1 MDALRLPRALC
12 RAADRPQR
20 IRRSRPGRR
29 RLLVDAVPLHRA
41 LLLATALSVDPVLP
55 YGGRPPRFRPRVH
68 PHRRRPGNRDPIAE
82 PLHPPDRVPVFRWR
96 ASGGARGPGVGRDQ
110 HPLFPRHPSPSP
122 GASVMR
128 GRRAA
133 IGVRLILIIAGLG
146 VAAFLYAFPLYW
158 LGATSLRS
166 KAELYQSITLVPR
179 HPTLQP
185 YVSVLFDRG
194 FWVLLK
200 NSVIVCAAT
209 VVMTLAVGLVITY
222 QNTRLTV
229 PPQLRVGVLNWALSL
244 RFLPPIAVVIPY
256 FAIVRTLQ
264 LYDQPIALIGIYS
277 LFNLPFAIWMLK
289 GFLAE
294 IPLELEEAALVDGAN
309 RWTSFRRVL
318 LPLAFPGL
326 MAAATIVFTFAWS
339 EFLFALILTATPNAQ
354 TFPVGVQR
362 LVTQFEII
370 WTDMAAAAVNA
381 KAIPLVLMVVARKYL
396 VAGLTFGVI
405 REK

>member
-1 MDALRLPRALC
+1 
-12 RAADRPQR
+12 
-20 IRRSRPGRR
+20 
-29 RLLVDAVPLHRA
+29 
-41 LLLATALSVDPVLP
+41 
-55 YGGRPPRFRPRVH
+55 
-68 PHRRRPGNRDPIAE
+68 
-82 PLHPPDRVPVFRWR
+82 
-96 ASGGARGPGVGRDQ
+96 
-110 HPLFPRHPSPSP
+110 
-122 GASVMR
+122 MR
-128 GRRAA
+128 TRRAA
-133 IGVRLILIIAGLG
+133 IALRLVLIVAGLG

-158 LGATSLRS
+158 LVATSLKG
-166 KAELYQSITLVPR
+166 KAELFQSITLFPR
-179 HPTLQP
+179 RPTLES
-185 YVSVLFDRG
+185 YYSVLFDRG

-200 NSVIVCAAT
+200 NSVIVCAST
-209 VVMTLAVGLVITY
+209 VVVTLAVGLVITY
-222 QNTRLTV
+222 PITRLAV

-244 RFLPPIAVVIPY
+244 RFLPPVAVVVPY

-264 LYDQPIALIGIYS
+264 IYDQPIALIGIYS

-294 IPLELEEAALVDGAN
+294 IPLELEEAALIDGAN
-309 RWTSFRRVL
+309 RWSAFRQVL

-354 TFPVGVQR
+354 TFPVGVQG

-370 WTDMAAAAVNA
+370 WNDMAAAGVIAM
-381 KAIPLVLMVVARKYL
+381 AIPLVLMVIGRKYM

>member
-1 MDALRLPRALC
+1 MRSRGAAIWLRL
-12 RAADRPQR
+12 
-20 IRRSRPGRR
+20 
-29 RLLVDAVPLHRA
+29 
-41 LLLATALSVDPVLP
+41 VLI
-55 YGGRPPRFRPRVH
+55 V
-68 PHRRRPGNRDPIAE
+68 
-82 PLHPPDRVPVFRWR
+82 
-96 ASGGARGPGVGRDQ
+96 
-110 HPLFPRHPSPSP
+110 
-122 GASVMR
+122 
-128 GRRAA
+128 
-133 IGVRLILIIAGLG
+133 AGLG

-158 LGATSLRS
+158 LIATSLKG
-166 KAELYQSITLVPR
+166 KAELYQTITLVPQ
-179 HPTLQP
+179 HPTLAS
-185 YVSVLFDRG
+185 YGSVLFDRG

-200 NSVIVCAAT
+200 NSIIVCAAT
-209 VVMTLAVGLVITY
+209 VLFTIAIGLLITY
-222 QNTRLTV
+222 PITRLPV

-318 LPLAFPGL
+318 LPLATPGL

-354 TFPVGVQR
+354 TFPVGVQG

-370 WTDMAAAAVNA
+370 WNDMAAAGVIAMS
-381 KAIPLVLMVVARKYL
+381 IPLILMVIARKYM

>member
-1 MDALRLPRALC
+1 MRSRGAAIWLRLAL
-12 RAADRPQR
+12 
-20 IRRSRPGRR
+20 I
-29 RLLVDAVPLHRA
+29 V
-41 LLLATALSVDPVLP
+41 
-55 YGGRPPRFRPRVH
+55 
-68 PHRRRPGNRDPIAE
+68 
-82 PLHPPDRVPVFRWR
+82 
-96 ASGGARGPGVGRDQ
+96 
-110 HPLFPRHPSPSP
+110 
-122 GASVMR
+122 
-128 GRRAA
+128 
-133 IGVRLILIIAGLG
+133 AGLG

-158 LGATSLRS
+158 LVATSLKG
-166 KAELYQSITLVPR
+166 KAELYQSITLIPQ
-179 HPTLQP
+179 HPTLAA
-185 YVSVLFDRG
+185 YGSVLFERH

-209 VVMTLAVGLVITY
+209 VLVTLAIGLVITY
-222 QNTRLTV
+222 PITRLSV
-229 PPQLRVGVLNWALSL
+229 PSQLRVGVLNWALSL

-354 TFPVGVQR
+354 TFPVGVQG

-370 WTDMAAAAVNA
+370 WNDMAAAGVIAM
-381 KAIPLVLMVVARKYL
+381 AIPLVLMVIGRKYM

>member
-1 MDALRLPRALC
+1 MRAPTPTLP
-12 RAADRPQR
+12 DK
-20 IRRSRPGRR
+20 G
-29 RLLVDAVPLHRA
+29 
-41 LLLATALSVDPVLP
+41 
-55 YGGRPPRFRPRVH
+55 GGRK
-68 PHRRRPGNRDPIAE
+68 
-82 PLHPPDRVPVFRWR
+82 L
-96 ASGGARGPGVGRDQ
+96 
-110 HPLFPRHPSPSP
+110 
-122 GASVMR
+122 
-128 GRRAA
+128 A
-133 IGVRLILIIAGLG
+133 IWLRLILIVAGLG
-146 VAAFLYAFPLYW
+146 VAAFIYAFPLYW
-158 LGATSLRS
+158 LVATSLKG
-166 KAELYQSITLVPR
+166 KAELYQSITLIPQ
-179 HPTLQP
+179 HPTLAS
-185 YVSVLFDRG
+185 YGSVLFERG

-209 VVMTLAVGLVITY
+209 VVVTLAVGLLITY
-222 QNTRLTV
+222 PITRLPV
-229 PPQLRVGVLNWALSL
+229 PPQLRIGVLNWALSL

-277 LFNLPFAIWMLK
+277 LFNLPFSIWMLK

-294 IPLELEEAALVDGAN
+294 IPLELEEAAMVDGAN

-318 LPLAFPGL
+318 LPLATPGL

-354 TFPVGVQR
+354 TFPVGVQG

-370 WTDMAAAAVNA
+370 WNDMAAAGVIAMSV
-381 KAIPLVLMVVARKYL
+381 PLVLMVIARKYL

>member
-1 MDALRLPRALC
+1 MRSRGAAVWLRL
-12 RAADRPQR
+12 
-20 IRRSRPGRR
+20 
-29 RLLVDAVPLHRA
+29 
-41 LLLATALSVDPVLP
+41 VLI
-55 YGGRPPRFRPRVH
+55 V
-68 PHRRRPGNRDPIAE
+68 
-82 PLHPPDRVPVFRWR
+82 
-96 ASGGARGPGVGRDQ
+96 
-110 HPLFPRHPSPSP
+110 
-122 GASVMR
+122 
-128 GRRAA
+128 
-133 IGVRLILIIAGLG
+133 AGLG
-146 VAAFLYAFPLYW
+146 VAGFLYAFPLYW
-158 LGATSLRS
+158 LVATSLKG
-166 KAELYQSITLVPR
+166 KAELYQAITLIPQ
-179 HPTLQP
+179 HPTVAS
-185 YVSVLFDRG
+185 YGSVLFERG
-194 FWVLLK
+194 FWVLLR

-209 VVMTLAVGLVITY
+209 VLVTLAVGLVITY
-222 QNTRLTV
+222 PITRLTV

-354 TFPVGVQR
+354 TFPVGVQG

-370 WTDMAAAAVNA
+370 WNDMAAAGVIAM
-381 KAIPLVLMVVARKYL
+381 AIPLVLMVIGRKYM